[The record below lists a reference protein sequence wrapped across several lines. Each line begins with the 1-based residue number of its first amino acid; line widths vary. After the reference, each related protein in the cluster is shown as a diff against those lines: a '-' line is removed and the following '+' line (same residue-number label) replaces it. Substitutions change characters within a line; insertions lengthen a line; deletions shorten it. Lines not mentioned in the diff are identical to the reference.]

1 MSSTNLT
8 LFHIITMIWLQIVT
22 IIPMD
27 AESIRMSAQV
37 FLSSPEY
44 NATSVRIISS
54 IVEGVHPTA
63 MYS

>member
-1 MSSTNLT
+1 MNSTNLT
-8 LFHIITMIWLQIVT
+8 LSHIITAIWLQIVT

-27 AESIRMSAQV
+27 GESIRRFVQV

-54 IVEGVHPTA
+54 NVDAMHPTA